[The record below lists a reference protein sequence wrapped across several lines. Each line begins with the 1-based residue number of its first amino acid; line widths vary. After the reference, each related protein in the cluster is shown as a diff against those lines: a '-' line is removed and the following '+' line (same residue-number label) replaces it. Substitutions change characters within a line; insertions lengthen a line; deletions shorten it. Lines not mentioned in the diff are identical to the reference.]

1 MKLIGLTGG
10 IATGKSTVSKL
21 FLAEGVPV
29 IDADVLARE
38 VVEPGTEGLRLV
50 GERFPGVLTADGRLD
65 RKKLGERV
73 FADPAELAALNALL
87 HPRIRALAQQR
98 TAELAATGAK
108 VAIYDAPLLLENQL
122 HLGMDGVIVVWCS
135 EATQLE
141 RLQRRDGFTTEQAL
155 ARIRSQMPM
164 DEKKRAATWLIDNGG
179 PVEETAR
186 QVKQVIAAMTV

>member
-21 FLAEGVPV
+21 FNAEGIPV
-29 IDADVLARE
+29 IDADLLARE

-50 GERFPGVLTADGRLD
+50 GERFAGVLTPDGRLD

-73 FADPAELAALNALL
+73 FGHPAELAALNALL
-87 HPRIRALAQQR
+87 HPRIRALARQR
-98 TAELAATGAK
+98 TAELAATGVR
-108 VAIYDAPLLLENQL
+108 VAIYDAPLLIENQL

-141 RLQRRDGFTTEQAL
+141 RLQRRDGFTAEQAL
-155 ARIRSQMPM
+155 ARVRAQMPM
-164 DEKKRAATWLIDNGG
+164 EEQKRAATWLIDNGG
-179 PVEETAR
+179 TVDETAL